1 MKTTNTTKIQTS
13 QTTGVTHIKIAH
25 VKIVKPR
32 PTGTEGS
39 LQGPRDCFP
48 LG

>member
-13 QTTGVTHIKIAH
+13 QSTGMSHIKIA
-25 VKIVKPR
+25 KPR
-32 PTGTEGS
+32 PNGTDGS
-39 LQGPRDCFP
+39 VQGPRDCFP